1 MRALWWHRGGDLTLW
16 RIFQEGVE
24 VGLEEKGEKGSIP
37 GKEERK
43 CKEGSEAKAASSSAW
58 QKHQEQEVI
67 ERSLERQTR
76 ASS

>member
-1 MRALWWHRGGDLTLW
+1 MVAQRGDLTLW

-43 CKEGSEAKAASSSAW
+43 CKEGSEAKTASSSAW
-58 QKHQEQEVI
+58 QKHPEREMI